1 MNSIRQRLLFWQI
14 TALIVT
20 SVLVSAFTYHLA
32 WQAFNRVRDYS
43 MEQIAYSVVR
53 HGVRPQSWIHDRPG
67 LVAPPPAAPAVPPDT
82 APRAANDLGLF
93 ISQIWSPE
101 GELLYASVDGTGP
114 PLQAPGFHDIEWSGE
129 AWRVFTLNDDEEI
142 VQVAKTAS
150 ERASSFASMAPW
162 LLAPVALLVLLLG
175 AVIRVAVN
183 RALQPLD
190 TLGQHIQRRSEN
202 DLHAM
207 PMHGMPRELMPLG
220 QALNQL
226 LERVAGLLTRQRQ
239 VLADAAHELN
249 TPLAAVK
256 LQAQLA
262 RRAADSQR
270 ADALD
275 ELDAGI
281 ERATHLVAQLLQ
293 MARLEPDGRD
303 RSPQAVRCDRLAA
316 RSVSA
321 FSAQADARRIDL
333 GLVASDAASAW
344 ADPDELR
351 VLLDNLVDNALRYT
365 PPGGRVDVG
374 VRAVDGAV
382 VLSVD
387 DDGPGIAPA
396 DRERVLQRFV
406 RLNPLE
412 GTGSGLGLS
421 IVVSA
426 VRQNGG
432 TLSLQDSD
440 RGGLAVRVTLPAA
453 PPASG
458 GGVVPPLD
466 QLADGTV
473 PLRRA

>member
-14 TALIVT
+14 SALIVT

-129 AWRVFTLNDDEEI
+129 AWRVFTLNDNEEI

-175 AVIRVAVN
+175 AVIRLAVD

-190 TLGQHIQRRSEN
+190 TLGQNIQRRSEN
-202 DLHAM
+202 DLQPVPM
-207 PMHGMPRELMPLG
+207 PGMPRELRPLG

-262 RRAADSQR
+262 RRSSDNDRVA
-270 ADALD
+270 ALD
-275 ELDAGI
+275 ELDEGI
-281 ERATHLVAQLLQ
+281 DRSTHLVAQLLQ
-293 MARLEPDGRD
+293 MARLESDERKALPV
-303 RSPQAVRCDRLAA
+303 PVRLDHLAA
-316 RSVSA
+316 DAVAA
-321 FSAQADARRIDL
+321 FSAQADARHIDL
-333 GLVASDAASAW
+333 GLATCAAATVH
-344 ADPDELR
+344 ADPADLR
-351 VLLDNLVDNALRYT
+351 VLLDNLVDNALRHT
-365 PPGGRVDVG
+365 PAGSQVDVR
-374 VRAVDGAV
+374 VEASDGQAI
-382 VLSVD
+382 LIVD
-387 DDGPGIAPA
+387 DNGPGIAEA
-396 DRERVLQRFV
+396 DRERALQRFV
-406 RLNPLE
+406 RLRPM
-412 GTGSGLGLS
+412 GGAAGSGLGLA
-421 IVVSA
+421 IVKHIAQQNKGLLTLVS
-426 VRQNGG
+426 
-432 TLSLQDSD
+432 SPS
-440 RGGLAVRVTLPAA
+440 GGLRVRVAFSAHQAA
-453 PPASG
+453 WPPPAG
-458 GGVVPPLD
+458 AV
-466 QLADGTV
+466 AT
-473 PLRRA
+473 A